1 MHIYCLRHFQTKNN
15 KKGLLNGENFS
26 VPIEKGEPIIFSSSI
41 DMVLCSPALRC
52 YQTLHYLISSM
63 PVCKVVYTKQLL
75 ERNLGD
81 LEGKSRVEM
90 ARQYPDIFNGNRLSI
105 FSTPPNGES
114 FSAFYNR
121 ILEIKKICYKYESK
135 NILVC
140 SHNQTLKML
149 YFILTEKEITQNT
162 WEALSFPYGKITQ
175 LF

>member
-1 MHIYCLRHFQTKNN
+1 MKWRVNIPT
-15 KKGLLNGENFS
+15 FS
-26 VPIEKGEPIIFSSSI
+26 MET
-41 DMVLCSPALRC
+41 D
-52 YQTLHYLISSM
+52 YQ
-63 PVCKVVYTKQLL
+63 
-75 ERNLGD
+75 
-81 LEGKSRVEM
+81 
-90 ARQYPDIFNGNRLSI
+90 F

-149 YFILTEKEITQNT
+149 YFILTEKEITQNA